1 MSLALLLP
9 LGLAAL
15 AAWVLPLLIHLAR
28 RSEQRPTEFAA
39 LRWLRQ
45 RPKPR
50 HRIRFDDWPL
60 LLLRLLLLALLALW
74 LARPVLSGADSARA
88 WVAVAPGA
96 DLAAARA
103 AAAAQGAGLHWLI
116 PGFPAVAEEAVVPP
130 ADAGTAATASLLRE
144 LDARLPA
151 QAALQVFVPERL
163 GGLDAERLRLSR
175 RIGWHATAG
184 ASPSPPMVALA
195 AVAPPALRHA
205 PERASALP
213 YLRAA
218 LMAWSAT
225 APADARADVAPLSAS
240 WPQASNGLIWLAP
253 GAVPATVL
261 ARAREGATVLLDAQ
275 ADWPADAAPEPA
287 ALWRDAAG
295 AVLAQGGH
303 YGRGRLLRLTR
314 PLSPAQWP
322 ELLEPGFV
330 AGLRG
335 LFQPSSPPP
344 TRARA
349 GDVVPR
355 TGAVA
360 AVLPPQDLGPWLA
373 VAIALVALLERWRA
387 TRARSGGGP

>member
-15 AAWVLPLLIHLAR
+15 AAWALPLLIHLAR

-103 AAAAQGAGLHWLI
+103 AAVAQDAGLHWLS
-116 PGFPAVAEEAVVPP
+116 PGFPAVAEDAAAPP
-130 ADAGTAATASLLRE
+130 ADAGAATTASLLRE

-163 GGLDAERLRLSR
+163 GGLDPQELRLSR
-175 RIGWHATAG
+175 RVGWQATAG
-184 ASPSPPMVALA
+184 ASPSAPVPAPA

-205 PERASALP
+205 PERATALA

-218 LMAWSAT
+218 LAAWSAP
-225 APADARADVAPLSAS
+225 APAAARADVAPVSAP

-253 GAVPATVL
+253 GTVPAAVL
-261 ARAREGATVLLDAQ
+261 ARARGGATVLLDAQ
-275 ADWPADAAPEPA
+275 AAWPADAVPEPA

-295 AVLAQGGH
+295 AVLAEGGH

-335 LFQPSSPPP
+335 LFQPPSPPP
-344 TRARA
+344 ALARA
-349 GDVVPR
+349 GDVAPR
-355 TGAVA
+355 TGAIA
-360 AVLPPQDLGPWLA
+360 AALPPQDLRPWLA
-373 VAIALVALLERWRA
+373 LAIALVALLERWLA